1 MLRSANM
8 ADLLDSLDKL
18 PKIRQFDAFPKTQS
32 IYTQRSS
39 KGGILTI
46 VSIITLLALLWTELS
61 SYLYGERAYSFSVD
75 NRLQSTMQINMD
87 LTVAMK
93 CHYLTIDV
101 RDAVGDR
108 LHVSDSEFTKDGTT
122 FEIGHA
128 DRLDAMPREEVSVGK
143 TIDKARKRPF
153 YRKKPK
159 NKKFSKQV
167 GFQKTAHIVQ
177 DGPACRIYGSMEVK
191 RVTGNL
197 HITTLGHG
205 YLSMEHTD
213 HKLMNLSHVIHEFS
227 FGPYFPEISQPLDSS
242 VEITDKRKW
251 FPRGSPRTLASFFVC
266 IDTDISLL
274 LCILGSNPDGAGE
287 LGTDFTVFQY
297 FVSAVPTLFVDARN
311 RQLHTHQYSVTDY
324 TRQIE
329 HGKGVPGIFIK
340 YDIEPVQLTIH
351 QRSTSLLQFLV
362 RLAGVV
368 GGVWVCVGY
377 AFRLTNRL
385 TTLASTVAST
395 DTNTPESYAASYGY
409 HPPSLEK
416 SNSWIK
422 RADAVDKLKDKW
434 ANFGGSTA
442 RGSHRKIDSVQQRIM
457 SEEGRAF

>member
-1 MLRSANM
+1 MT
-8 ADLLDSLDKL
+8 DLLDSLDRL

-39 KGGILTI
+39 KGGLLTI
-46 VSIITLLALLWTELS
+46 VSTVTLLALLWTELS
-61 SYLYGERAYSFSVD
+61 SYLYGERAYSFRVD
-75 NRLQSTMQINMD
+75 DQLQSSMQINLDM
-87 LTVAMK
+87 TVAMK
-93 CHYLTIDV
+93 CHYLTVDV

-122 FEIGHA
+122 FEIGHSN
-128 DRLDAMPREEVSVGK
+128 RLDAIPVQEVSVQK
-143 TIDKARKRPF
+143 TINQARKKPL

-159 NKKFSKQV
+159 NRKFSRQV
-167 GFQKTAHIVQ
+167 AFQKTAHIVP

-205 YLSMEHTD
+205 YLSFEHTD

-242 VEITDKRKW
+242 VETTDKH
-251 FPRGSPRTLASFFVC
+251 
-266 IDTDISLL
+266 
-274 LCILGSNPDGAGE
+274 
-287 LGTDFTVFQY
+287 FTVFQY
-297 FVSAVPTLFVDARN
+297 FVSAVPTLFVDARG
-311 RQLHTHQYSVTDY
+311 RKLHTHQYSVTDY

-340 YDIEPVQLTIH
+340 YDIEPLQMTIRE
-351 QRSTSLLQFLV
+351 RSTGLVQFLV
-362 RLAGVV
+362 RLAGVL

-377 AFRLTNRL
+377 AFRVTNRI
-385 TTLASTVAST
+385 TMLATNVAGERDS
-395 DTNTPESYAASYGY
+395 PESYAASFGY
-409 HPPSLEK
+409 TRPGMEK
-416 SNSWIK
+416 SNSWVK
-422 RADAVDKLKDKW
+422 ANDAVDKLKDKW
-434 ANFGGSTA
+434 AGFGGGMGRS
-442 RGSHRKIDSVQQRIM
+442 GHRKIDSVQQRIL

>member
-1 MLRSANM
+1 M

-46 VSIITLLALLWTELS
+46 VSTVTLLALLWTELS
-61 SYLYGERAYSFSVD
+61 SYLYGERAYSFAVD
-75 NRLQSTMQINMD
+75 NQLQSSMQINMD
-87 LTVAMK
+87 MTVAMK

-128 DRLDAMPREEVSVGK
+128 DRLDAMPREEVSVQK
-143 TIDKARKRPF
+143 TINQARKKPL

-167 GFQKTAHIVQ
+167 AFQKTAHIVP

-242 VEITDKRKW
+242 VETTDKRTSSLR
-251 FPRGSPRTLASFFVC
+251 PSLTSDDSHASHHGLTLTMHAESCLSPL
-266 IDTDISLL
+266 
-274 LCILGSNPDGAGE
+274 P
-287 LGTDFTVFQY
+287 TDFTVFQY
-297 FVSAVPTLFVDARN
+297 FVSAVPTLFVDARG
-311 RQLHTHQYSVTDY
+311 RKLHTHQYSVTDY

-340 YDIEPVQLTIH
+340 YDIEPLQMTIRE
-351 QRSTSLLQFLV
+351 RSTSLVQFLV
-362 RLAGVV
+362 RLAGVL
-368 GGVWVCVGY
+368 GGVWVCVVY
-377 AFRLTNRL
+377 TFRVMNRV
-385 TTLASTVAST
+385 THFASNVATGDKDS
-395 DTNTPESYAASYGY
+395 PESYAASYGY
-409 HPPSLEK
+409 ARPNPEK
-416 SNSWIK
+416 SNSWI
-422 RADAVDKLKDKW
+422 RSNDAVDKQKDKW
-434 ANFGGSTA
+434 AGFG
-442 RGSHRKIDSVQQRIM
+442 
-457 SEEGRAF
+457 

>member
-1 MLRSANM
+1 MS
-8 ADLLDSLDKL
+8 DLLDSLDRL

-39 KGGILTI
+39 KGGLLTI
-46 VSIITLLALLWTELS
+46 IATVTLLALLWTELS
-61 SYLYGERAYSFSVD
+61 SYLYGERGYSFSVD
-75 NRLQSTMQINMD
+75 SRLQSTMQINMD
-87 LTVAMK
+87 MTVAMK

-128 DRLDAMPREEVSVGK
+128 DRLDALPMQEVSVQK
-143 TIDKARKRPF
+143 TINQARRKPV
-153 YRKKPK
+153 YRKKPR
-159 NKKFSKQV
+159 NKKFSRQV
-167 GFQKTAHIVQ
+167 AFQKTAHIVL

-205 YLSMEHTD
+205 YLSVEHTD

-242 VEITDKRKW
+242 VETTEKH
-251 FPRGSPRTLASFFVC
+251 
-266 IDTDISLL
+266 
-274 LCILGSNPDGAGE
+274 
-287 LGTDFTVFQY
+287 FTVFQY
-297 FVSAVPTLFVDARN
+297 FVSAVPTLFIDARG
-311 RQLHTHQYSVTDY
+311 RKLHTHQYSVTDY

-340 YDIEPVQLTIH
+340 YDIEPLQMTIR
-351 QRSTSLLQFLV
+351 QRSTSLFQFLV
-362 RLAGVV
+362 RLAGVL

-377 AFRLTNRL
+377 AFRVTNR
-385 TTLASTVAST
+385 VANFA
-395 DTNTPESYAASYGY
+395 TNVGGGERDTPEAYAASYGY
-409 HPPSLEK
+409 QRPGIEK
-416 SNSWIK
+416 SDSWLGK
-422 RADAVDKLKDKW
+422 DDAVNKLKNKW
-434 ANFGGSTA
+434 AGFSGGMGTS
-442 RGSHRKIDSVQQRIM
+442 GHRKVDSIQQRIM